1 MIPESLSQLGK
12 PPPPPPRKATHGG
25 GWQTLARKIFWDFAG
40 SSPIRS
46 MVEGERRI
54 TDTPLPKLDCGT
66 ADAQCLSHIR
76 QRLTC
81 RLSSHHAYWRTAPVD
96 GLIYKKRS
104 PPVLSASCEVRAPNA
119 GGSDLAQSRHPSA
132 CVSPAAMT
140 HGPALFSTPSL
151 KKANR
156 SAEDYSCSCRTRA
169 TRCAVPCSTVLG
181 LVCSRLNSLPVGLI
195 CRSNL
200 FPAASKNISVPVQSA
215 STV

>member
-1 MIPESLSQLGK
+1 M
-12 PPPPPPRKATHGG
+12 
-25 GWQTLARKIFWDFAG
+25 QTLARKIFWDFAG

-66 ADAQCLSHIR
+66 AHAQCLSRIR

-81 RLSSHHAYWRTAPVD
+81 RLCSHHPLLENGARRRVD
-96 GLIYKKRS
+96 LQKTKPAGSQRIVRSAGTKRRWIR
-104 PPVLSASCEVRAPNA
+104 LSAIPPPLGLRRP
-119 GGSDLAQSRHPSA
+119 
-132 CVSPAAMT
+132 PAAMT
-140 HGPALFSTPSL
+140 HGPALFSAPSL

-181 LVCSRLNSLPVGLI
+181 LVCSMLNSLPVGLI

-200 FPAASKNISVPVQSA
+200 FPAASKNVSVPVQSA